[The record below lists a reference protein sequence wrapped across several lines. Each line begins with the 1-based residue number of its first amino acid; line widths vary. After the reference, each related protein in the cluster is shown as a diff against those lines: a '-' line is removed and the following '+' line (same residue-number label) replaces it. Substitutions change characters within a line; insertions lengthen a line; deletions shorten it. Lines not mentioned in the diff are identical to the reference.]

1 VQVDNAAQVSEK
13 VIRRN
18 PYPENEVDLI
28 LMATLLQIHEPGE
41 SPRPQDGDAR
51 VAVGIDLGTTNS
63 VVAVSS
69 NSKADVIRDDDGK
82 ALVPSIVAYAPD
94 GSSIVGGIARNLLLD
109 RPECVVGSIK
119 RLMGRGVE
127 DVKGLAGVLP
137 FDIDPLPEGETGMVR
152 LNVAGH
158 KLTPVKISADIL
170 SALKERSEEHLGY
183 QVDQAVIT
191 VPAYFDDAA
200 RTATKDAAR
209 LAGIDVL
216 RLVNE
221 PTAAALA
228 YGLDK
233 GAEGIYAVYD
243 LGGGTFDVSI
253 LRMKKGVFQVLS
265 TGGDAA
271 LGGDDFDHA
280 IAEHFL
286 VDRARTLEEK
296 VLTASEVKMALMTAR
311 LAKECLSD
319 SSDGEWV
326 LDVDGVQSKHKLDRA
341 TFDGLV
347 EELIQRSLKIC
358 KTVMEDARVL
368 PDEIKGVVLVGG
380 STRVPLVRSK
390 VATLFGK
397 EPLADIN
404 PDEVVAVG
412 AALQAEA
419 LTVGSDT
426 LLLDVTPLSLGIET
440 MGGMVEKIIPRN
452 TPIPVAK
459 AQEFTT
465 YMDGQSAMAVHVVQG
480 EREMVD
486 QNRSLARFD
495 LHGIPPMTAGAA
507 RIRVTF
513 AVDADG
519 LLTVSATEDT
529 TGIEAEV
536 AVKPSYG
543 INEEKMAEMLY
554 DSMKHAKDDME
565 VRLLAEA
572 RVEAG
577 RNLNAV
583 SAALSNDGH
592 LLNDDEFNVIKSVV
606 QQLEEITKGEDRDAI
621 NAVAEELEQ
630 ATKAFAE
637 KRMDRGIRSALRGI
651 GVDALDEEAS
661 KR

>member
-1 VQVDNAAQVSEK
+1 
-13 VIRRN
+13 
-18 PYPENEVDLI
+18 
-28 LMATLLQIHEPGE
+28 MATLLQIHEPGE
-41 SPRPQDGDAR
+41 TPAPHNSDDHLAI
-51 VAVGIDLGTTNS
+51 GIDLGTTNS
-63 VVAVSS
+63 VVATSS
-69 NSKADVIRDDDGK
+69 AGNPEVLRDDDGQ

-94 GSSIVGGIARNLLLD
+94 GSCIVGGLARNLLLD
-109 RPECVVGSIK
+109 RPECVVGSVK

-127 DVKGLAGVLP
+127 DVKSLAGVLP
-137 FDIDPLPEGETGMVR
+137 FDIEPPGEGESGMVR

-170 SALKERSEEHLGY
+170 SALKERAEERLGHV
-183 QVDQAVIT
+183 VDQAVIT
-191 VPAYFDDAA
+191 VPAYFDDGA
-200 RTATKDAAR
+200 RTATKDAAK
-209 LAGIDVL
+209 LAGIEVL

-253 LRMKKGVFQVLS
+253 LRMEKGVFQVLA

-286 VDRARTLEEK
+286 SERESGDLS
-296 VLTASEVKMALMTAR
+296 ASDVKLALMTAR

-319 SSDGEWV
+319 SNKGEWV
-326 LDVDGVQSKHKLDRA
+326 LDIDGVTSRHELERT
-341 TFDGLV
+341 TFDTLIDEFVVRTLV
-347 EELIQRSLKIC
+347 IC
-358 KTVMEDARVL
+358 KTVMEDANVM
-368 PDEIKGVVLVGG
+368 PGEVKGVVLVGG
-380 STRVPLVRSK
+380 STRIPLVREK
-390 VATLFGK
+390 VAGLFGK

-419 LTVGSDT
+419 LSVGSDT

-440 MGGMVEKIIPRN
+440 MGGLVEKIIHRN

-465 YMDGQSAMAVHVVQG
+465 YTDGQTAMAVHAVQG

-486 QNRSLARFD
+486 DNRSLARFE
-495 LHGIPPMTAGAA
+495 LHGIPAMTAGAA

-543 INEEKMAEMLY
+543 IDEEEMAQMLY
-554 DSMKHAKDDME
+554 DSMKHARDDME
-565 VRLLAEA
+565 VRLLAES

-592 LLNDDEFNVIKSVV
+592 LLSDTEFNEIKAVV
-606 QQLEEITKGEDRDAI
+606 QQLEEATKGDDRDAI
-621 NAVAEELEQ
+621 TAGAEQLELS
-630 ATKAFAE
+630 TKAFAE
-637 KRMDRGIRSALRGI
+637 KRMDRGIRSALRGVD
-651 GVDALDEEAS
+651 VDALDEQAS
-661 KR
+661 KG